1 MLLRRAISTVRLV
14 GSACSTT
21 TFETYP
27 FIDYVSGYK
36 RASISRAQLM
46 ENCES
51 RSSISSFRGGGG
63 GGRVTLVVLSTL
75 HGSIPIIKIGD
86 VVIILQLKLTN
97 ERLSPRSWNV
107 SRTLF
112 ALINASS
119 LTVSMSG
126 IMRDISRRFVLFVY
140 IYSIF
145 LSFCFFPFFLHLMR
159 ARVYYFQNYL
169 ITLNNVTD
177 RALRLF

>member
-63 GGRVTLVVLSTL
+63 GGGRVTLVVLSTL

-119 LTVSMSG
+119 LTISMSG

-140 IYSIF
+140 IYIPFFF
-145 LSFCFFPFFLHLMR
+145 LSVFFSFFF
-159 ARVYYFQNYL
+159 Y
-169 ITLNNVTD
+169 I
-177 RALRLF
+177 